1 MKGVIGWIIN
11 YWWVVPFFMVLQMLV
26 ILFVMFQIPGGWV
39 EDMSIVV
46 WLVAAIA
53 ELVLLVLLLF
63 HKEWK
68 RLFLSMAI
76 VVGIVVVLPFI
87 SLIAMSAP
95 DGFARHHPIPEGME
109 LNIPLGDGE
118 ATIDS
123 NNVDSFLQIW
133 NGDQGGI
140 YEYDFYYPQLS
151 AGTIFLRCFEAGKNE
166 PLSEDRLLKSSAV
179 ENTAVMEFSKVVEKQ
194 KFTIY
199 EGDWEEYYAVRVE
212 VWHRDSISC
221 KETKL
226 MEKFYRMEGWMR

>member
-1 MKGVIGWIIN
+1 
-11 YWWVVPFFMVLQMLV
+11 MVLQMLV

-76 VVGIVVVLPFI
+76 VVGIVVVLPFV